1 MSKRIA
7 KKGQVLQ
14 PGDTIGLVGASGHT
28 TGSHL
33 HFETKNA
40 EGEKINPVTW
50 LQTRVWKV
58 EPVADPAP
66 ETPVSESA
74 PTEK

>member
-1 MSKRIA
+1 
-7 KKGQVLQ
+7 LQ

-58 EPVADPAP
+58 EPGADSAP
-66 ETPVSESA
+66 ETPVAESA
-74 PTEK
+74 PAEK